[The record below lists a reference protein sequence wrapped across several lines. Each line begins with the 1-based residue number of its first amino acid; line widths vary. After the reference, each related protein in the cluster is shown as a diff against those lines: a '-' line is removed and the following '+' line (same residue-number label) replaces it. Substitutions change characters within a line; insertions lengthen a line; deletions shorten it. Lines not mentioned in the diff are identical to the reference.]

1 MSSQTRTTEPNQ
13 PSDPAGETV
22 LVEVD
27 EAFSRHVDTNDLAA
41 AVRATLLAEQ
51 VDGEVTLVVT
61 TDEEVAALNEQYRGT
76 PGPTD
81 VLSFGA
87 GPNAFTPPGEPTY
100 LGDIIISYPRCVE
113 QAQQIGHPTSREI
126 CLLTIHGVLH
136 LLGYDHA
143 TEEEQREMWALQDQ
157 ALASILPGPS
167 A

>member
-1 MSSQTRTTEPNQ
+1 MQDTELFLGIQVRPDYEGQ
-13 PSDPAGETV
+13 I
-22 LVEVD
+22 D
-27 EAFSRHVDTNDLAA
+27 EALLHR
-41 AVRATLLAEQ
+41 AVM
-51 VDGEVTLVVT
+51 
-61 TDEEVAALNEQYRGT
+61 AALRQDPPDSAVELALVITGNDEIAELNRAYRGVA
-76 PGPTD
+76 GPTD